1 MMKNILKILA
11 CIFACFT
18 LTACAAVKKAS
29 KNKANVPVQTI
40 KQADKGTVTFFFHGW
55 GSSINAEKQMVNA
68 AKKAGVTKDVLTVIV
83 DKNGVAHIQN
93 AISKQ
98 AKNPIVKVGY
108 LDNENTDYHTD
119 AKYAYAAIMAVQKQY
134 HYKKMN
140 LVGHSMGN
148 MSIMYLLMDYGKRK
162 SLPKLE
168 KQVDIAGHFNGII
181 AYDKTSYTTLDH
193 DGKLKQMNDI
203 YKELLKMKSL
213 YPKGV
218 SILNIYGN
226 LNDGSNS
233 DGIVS
238 NVSSRSLKYLLAPH
252 ANSYTEK
259 EILGK
264 MGQHSKLHEN
274 EQVDQVLIKFLW
286 NR

>member
-1 MMKNILKILA
+1 MMKTILKIFYCIVA
-11 CIFACFT
+11 CLT
-18 LTACAAVKKAS
+18 LTACSSTKKAEKS
-29 KNKANVPVQTI
+29 ASSVPATNT
-40 KQADKGTVTFFFHGW
+40 KQADKRVVTFFFHGW

-68 AKKAGVTKDVLTVIV
+68 AKQAGVTKDVLTVIV
-83 DKNGVAHIQN
+83 DSNGVAHIQN

-108 LDNENTDYHTD
+108 LDNENTNYHTD

-181 AYDKTSYTTLDH
+181 AYDKTSYTTLNH
-193 DGKLKQMNDI
+193 DGKPEQMNNI
-203 YKELLKMKSL
+203 YKELLKMRSL

-218 SILNIYGN
+218 SVLNIYGN

-238 NVSSRSLKYLLAPH
+238 NVSSRSLKYLIAPH
-252 ANSYTEK
+252 VKSYTEK

-274 EQVDQVLIKFLW
+274 KQVDQVLIKFLW
-286 NR
+286 NK

>member
-1 MMKNILKILA
+1 
-11 CIFACFT
+11 
-18 LTACAAVKKAS
+18 
-29 KNKANVPVQTI
+29 
-40 KQADKGTVTFFFHGW
+40 
-55 GSSINAEKQMVNA
+55 
-68 AKKAGVTKDVLTVIV
+68 
-83 DKNGVAHIQN
+83 
-93 AISKQ
+93 
-98 AKNPIVKVGY
+98 
-108 LDNENTDYHTD
+108 
-119 AKYAYAAIMAVQKQY
+119 MAVQKQY

-193 DGKLKQMNDI
+193 DGKPKQMNDI